1 MTFDP
6 ASIHS
11 LYPFESHSIDR
22 GGLRLH
28 YLDEGSESGGDVLVC
43 LHGNP
48 TWSFYYRALVKA
60 LRGEAR
66 LIVPDHI
73 GCGLSDKPGDKDYDY
88 RLRSRIEDVELLLDR
103 LGVNEKITLVLHDWG
118 GAIGMGFAARHPER
132 IARIVL
138 SNTAAFF
145 PPGDATI
152 PLSLRL
158 VRDTWL
164 GPLLVRGLNAFA
176 LGAARAATHK
186 GLSPEVRRGLT
197 APYNSWA
204 NRIATLRFVQDIPL
218 RPEDPSYDEVVRMS
232 DAVSGFDKL
241 PVLIGWG
248 MKDFVFDLNFLEEWK
263 RRLPSAQVHTFEDA
277 GHYLLEDAGPE
288 WIEKI
293 ALFLKANPI

>member
-1 MTFDP
+1 MTFDTAP
-6 ASIHS
+6 IRD

-28 YLDEGSESGGDVLVC
+28 YLDEGSGDALVC

-48 TWSFYYRALVKA
+48 TWSFYYRSMVQT
-60 LRGEAR
+60 LRGDYR

-73 GCGLSDKPGDKDYDY
+73 GCGLSEKPGDGDYDY
-88 RLRSRIEDVELLLDR
+88 RLRSRIDDVALLLDH
-103 LGVNEKITLVLHDWG
+103 LGIGEKITLVLHDWG

-145 PPGDATI
+145 PPGDAPI
-152 PLSLRL
+152 PVSLRL

-176 LGAARAATHK
+176 LGATRMATHK

-218 RPEDPSYDEVVRMS
+218 RPEDPSYDEIVRMS
-232 DAVSGFDKL
+232 DAVSGFDNL

-248 MKDFVFDLNFLEEWK
+248 MKDFVFDLNFFEEWK
-263 RRLPSAQVHTFEDA
+263 RRLPSAQVHAFEDA